1 MLNIIYSYNESRVVT
16 VLYILTF
23 FVVLEYFD
31 LLSYGQKDLVAMG
44 SKTICFKFAFSP
56 YWQAALKDVFSKK
69 NKLLFPS
76 PVIKNGLQTNKQL
89 N

>member
-56 YWQAALKDVFSKK
+56 Y
-69 NKLLFPS
+69 
-76 PVIKNGLQTNKQL
+76 
-89 N
+89 